1 MRRRTRPSRRAVRVG
16 SGVLGGAVTV
26 GGREHMLVV
35 MSRYF
40 FLGVGGVVV
49 RTLGGD
55 CFVPPPA
62 TLRSRSRSSQFWVD
76 GPRRHLMCQ
85 TGVSNHPA
93 KETVR
98 DGSYHNRPGY

>member
-16 SGVLGGAVTV
+16 SVASSALAWVFAGAVTV

-49 RTLGGD
+49 LGVLLWFRAEGAEVGAETRGEKGFRD
-55 CFVPPPA
+55 
-62 TLRSRSRSSQFWVD
+62 LRCALLAMTGWSRCA
-76 GPRRHLMCQ
+76 GLAM
-85 TGVSNHPA
+85 TM
-93 KETVR
+93 
-98 DGSYHNRPGY
+98 